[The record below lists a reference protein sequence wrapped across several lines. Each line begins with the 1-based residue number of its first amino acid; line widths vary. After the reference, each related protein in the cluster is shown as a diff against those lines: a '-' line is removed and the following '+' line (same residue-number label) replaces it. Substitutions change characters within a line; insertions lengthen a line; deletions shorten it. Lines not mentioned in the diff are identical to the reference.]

1 MAYGFTF
8 KFQIYTNT
16 LIIKYVDKFN
26 VYCFF
31 VKTNLIWRSDR
42 HILSAPMPESYK
54 NRKGSKPR
62 GVSNRNRG
70 LQWLRANATKGVF
83 YFADDDNT
91 YDIAL
96 FDEVTICFWILL

>member
-1 MAYGFTF
+1 ML
-8 KFQIYTNT
+8 K
-16 LIIKYVDKFN
+16 LIILQSDK
-26 VYCFF
+26 
-31 VKTNLIWRSDR
+31 
-42 HILSAPMPESYK
+42 HILSAPMPDSYK